1 MKLSTADPGN
11 PHCRPV
17 PGVVSLEDA
26 AARDLVQLFKLF
38 SDETRLKIMAA
49 LYQAG
54 ELHVRALCEL
64 IGQSQ
69 PAVSHH
75 LGLLRSAGLVD
86 ARRSGKHNYYR
97 LLPERLEDLFSR
109 VIGPADGSRR
119 RVRFDDYLRRLA
131 PPR

>member
-1 MKLSTADPGN
+1 MKLSTADAATP
-11 PHCRPV
+11 PCRPA
-17 PGVVSLEDA
+17 PGAVSLEDA
-26 AARDLVQLFKLF
+26 VARDLVQLFKLF
-38 SDETRLKIMAA
+38 SDETRLKIMAS
-49 LYQAG
+49 LFQAG

-109 VIGPADGSRR
+109 AIGPADGSER

-131 PPR
+131 PLQ